1 MQGSAQEKKNI
12 YIYVFQP
19 KTRSRF
25 RKSYRRRLPR
35 PLTVSPNISSQIY
48 ETGGMFGWLCHATY
62 CSVVSTSM
70 LGVSHAVEVLVVGL
84 LLVVCKIPYSSCT
97 FNTAVVVARVI
108 LMVSTHVVD
117 IGSDYFVVY
126 LSCVYIYMFGWL
138 PFLVSLLQRLV
149 YHMLSKTRRSSGN

>member
-1 MQGSAQEKKNI
+1 
-12 YIYVFQP
+12 
-19 KTRSRF
+19 
-25 RKSYRRRLPR
+25 
-35 PLTVSPNISSQIY
+35 
-48 ETGGMFGWLCHATY
+48 MFGWLCHATY

-126 LSCVYIYMFGWL
+126 LSCVYIYVRLATFSC
-138 PFLVSLLQRLV
+138 VSTSTLGISHAVQNEKKFWKL
-149 YHMLSKTRRSSGN
+149 T